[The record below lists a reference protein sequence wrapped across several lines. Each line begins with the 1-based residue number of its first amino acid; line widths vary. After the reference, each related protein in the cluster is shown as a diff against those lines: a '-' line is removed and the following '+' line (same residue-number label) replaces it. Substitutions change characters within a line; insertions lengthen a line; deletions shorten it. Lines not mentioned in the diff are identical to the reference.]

1 MPQIVAALSVGGF
14 RSKVKI
20 LPSYYRLRGYVVCF
34 RDTREKTHVSFY
46 LIIFIP
52 FRAVF
57 SLLKILITILNIL
70 MKHCNGGRKMILN
83 QMKRLNG

>member
-1 MPQIVAALSVGGF
+1 MGGF

-70 MKHCNGGRKMILN
+70 MKHCNGGKKNDIKSDETAQRIKEN
-83 QMKRLNG
+83 NVQ